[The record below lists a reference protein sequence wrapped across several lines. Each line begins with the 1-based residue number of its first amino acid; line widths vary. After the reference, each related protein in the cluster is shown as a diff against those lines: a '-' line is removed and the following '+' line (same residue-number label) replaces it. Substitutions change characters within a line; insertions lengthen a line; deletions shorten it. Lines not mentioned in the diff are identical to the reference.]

1 MPFVKPQKAQNA
13 ATVEAAVAKCRRAIM
28 EPKYDGWRA
37 LLCREAG
44 GTRVFS
50 RTGKDYTAQVPEIVA
65 EVDRLPVGTILDG
78 ELVAMRDDNGRLI
91 NDCLLMTTV
100 MGTKVD
106 GPKRVR
112 QMDARKNV
120 TFIAFDCLQT
130 GGEDSENIEH
140 LPLESRLV
148 TLRTMLGTLD
158 RNLVTTTLQIE
169 ATEANHQAL
178 VDSGMEGSVVKD
190 LDAPYA
196 VGKRGHGWYKI
207 KATETVDCVIM
218 ELPVDGQGQFRGQV
232 GRMVIGQMRDGE
244 LVERTRVNAP
254 DNAQRLEM
262 TLAPERYLGR
272 VVEVKVYG
280 WYEDGA
286 PRHPTFGRWRED
298 KAPIECT
305 WHEPAITL

>member
-1 MPFVKPQKAQNA
+1 MPFIKPQKAQDA

-37 LLCREAG
+37 LLVREAD

-50 RTGKDYTAQVPEIVA
+50 RTGKDYTAQVPEIV
-65 EVDRLPVGTILDG
+65 VQMDLLPVGTILDG
-78 ELVAMRDDNGRLI
+78 ELVAMRDDNGRLV
-91 NDCLLMTTV
+91 NDCSLMTTV

-112 QMDARKNV
+112 QWDARQMV
-120 TFIAFDCLQT
+120 QYIAFDMP
-130 GGEDSENIEH
+130 SYA
-140 LPLESRLV
+140 
-148 TLRTMLGTLD
+148 GTLAERRTQLSWMLENWQPD
-158 RNLVTTTLQIE
+158 PTRVQLTLQVE
-169 ATEANHQAL
+169 ATETNHQAL

-196 VGKRGHGWYKI
+196 AGKRGHGWYKI
-207 KATETVDCVIM
+207 KATETVDCVVM
-218 ELPVDGQGQFRGQV
+218 ELPVDGQGQFKGQV
-232 GRMVIGQMRDGE
+232 GRMVIGQIRDGE

-262 TLAPERYLGR
+262 TLTPERYLGR

>member
-1 MPFVKPQKAQNA
+1 MPFVKPQKAQDA

-37 LLCREAG
+37 LLVREVS

-65 EVDRLPVGTILDG
+65 EVNRLPVGTILDG
-78 ELVAMRDDNGRLI
+78 ELVAMRDDNGRLV
-91 NDCLLMTTV
+91 NDCSLMTTV

-120 TFIAFDCLQT
+120 TFIAFDCLQA
-130 GGEDSENIEH
+130 GGTTPDTAAMSLSTRRGAIA
-140 LPLESRLV
+140 LLLKALDP
-148 TLRTMLGTLD
+148 TLIQM
-158 RNLVTTTLQIE
+158 TLQIE
-169 ATEANHQAL
+169 ATETNHQAL

-196 VGKRGHGWYKI
+196 AGKRGHGWYKI
-207 KATETVDCVIM
+207 KATETVDCVVV